1 MTDSVGEHNQRA
13 SVTAERLRRLHAE
26 PADSRRGHIHALID
40 EALAG
45 LPPTDHARLVA
56 EIVERLLPANGDA
69 MPPAVSASTAIP
81 AETRAKLQV
90 GAADA
95 VDPARVIDL
104 CGVLAE
110 LASSLDQVMWTAWS
124 KNIATRSTVKRNSPL
139 SRTIS
144 RYVVNDPEA
153 PRAALTADVD
163 ALRRLSAALIAAV
176 GRVGRLFAQRHLQK
190 YSVQAIAEAAPSA
203 GLMKSKESACW
214 QHYVKLMT
222 GVEDESINQEIM
234 QLIAESVDQV
244 LRGRMGGSS

>member
-13 SVTAERLRRLHAE
+13 SVTADRLRRLDAE

-56 EIVERLLPANGDA
+56 EIVDRLLPCNGAANLQA
-69 MPPAVSASTAIP
+69 ASVIP

-90 GAADA
+90 GAADS

-124 KNIATRSTVKRNSPL
+124 KNIATRSTVKRNAPL
-139 SRTIS
+139 ARTIS

-153 PRAALTADVD
+153 PRSVLTNDVD